1 MKISIKNYIIILL
14 IIFTLLPFILLRLIA
29 YPKINS
35 DLKTVI
41 MNNLEIIGHK
51 QTELVTTWMRERMK
65 DAIVVASNPFIAKS
79 INLKRDDEDFKKTLR
94 HLETVI
100 IEYGYKGAFVADV
113 NGKVIVATVSDN
125 IGRDISKT
133 DYFKS
138 AIQGNTY
145 ATSIVPSQIPLL
157 NEFEVKEIGL
167 PTMFVSTPLRD
178 EERIIGVV
186 SLRIHVST
194 LSNLLQSY
202 KFGKTGETFL
212 VNKDGYMLT
221 ESRFTDQLQKL
232 GLIKT
237 RSALELRLTELGEEN
252 LTYGVQQCIS
262 GKSGFDAKGYKDYAG
277 IEVLGVWNWSPEFNW
292 GVVTEIDRGEA
303 YGAAYNLKYIVTAL
317 LLAIAFPIVVVAYFV
332 GKKFSAPIIQLTEIT
347 EKMAAGDLT
356 QRANITSR
364 EDEIGVLAKS
374 FNTMAENIS
383 KKNKEV
389 EESES
394 RYRELFD
401 SLKAGIY
408 QCEPGVFGVF
418 TWVNQACAEMFGY
431 SSPAEMIGTTVKDI
445 YVNSGDRD
453 TLIKKLEKE
462 HVWKDFE
469 SLCKK
474 KNGEHFYTE
483 RTSNLVR
490 DAEGKPIRIDGV
502 IRDISDKK
510 SAGGGSKRAKQE
522 QGDKGNC

>member
-1 MKISIKNYIIILL
+1 MKISIKNYIILLL
-14 IIFTLLPFILLRLIA
+14 IIFTLLPFVLLRIVA

-65 DAIVVASNPFIAKS
+65 DAIVVASNPYMTNS
-79 INLKRDDEDFKKTLR
+79 INLKRGDTDFEKTLG
-94 HLETVI
+94 HLETVVA
-100 IEYGYKGAFVADV
+100 EYGYKGAFVSDAS
-113 NGKVIVATVSDN
+113 GKVTISTVEDT
-125 IGRDISKT
+125 IGRDVSKT
-133 DYFKS
+133 DYFKN
-138 AIQGNTY
+138 AMQGKTY
-145 ATSIVPSQIPLL
+145 ATSIVPSDVPLL
-157 NEFEVKEIGL
+157 NEFEEKETGL
-167 PTMFVSTPLRD
+167 PTMFVSTPLKD
-178 EERIIGVV
+178 GDKIIGVV
-186 SLRIHVST
+186 SLRIHVGT

-212 VNKDGYMLT
+212 VNSEGYMLT
-221 ESRFTDQLQKL
+221 ESRFTDQLKKL
-232 GLIKT
+232 GLIKI
-237 RSALELRLTELGEEN
+237 RSALELRLIEPGEES

-262 GKSGFDAKGYKDYAG
+262 GTNGFDAKGYTDYSG
-277 IEVLGVWNWSPEFNW
+277 IEVLGVWSWLPEFNW

-317 LLAIAFPIVVVAYFV
+317 LLAIAFPIVIVAYFV
-332 GKKFSAPIIQLTEIT
+332 GKKFSAPIIHLTEKT

-374 FNTMAENIS
+374 FNTMAENLD
-383 KKNKEV
+383 KKKKEI

-394 RYRELFD
+394 QYRELFD

-418 TWVNQACAEMFGY
+418 TWCNQAFAEMFGY
-431 SSPAEMIGTTVKDI
+431 ATPEEVIGTTVKDI
-445 YVNSGDRD
+445 YVDPEDRD
-453 TLIKKLEKE
+453 KLIEKLEKDQ
-462 HVWKDFE
+462 VWKDFQ

-474 KNGEHFYTE
+474 KNGEKFNTE

-490 DAEGKPIRIDGV
+490 DAEGKAVRIVGV
-502 IRDISDKK
+502 IREIGESRP
-510 SAGGGSKRAKQE
+510 AGGASRKPKQE
-522 QGDKGNC
+522 QNDQDNS